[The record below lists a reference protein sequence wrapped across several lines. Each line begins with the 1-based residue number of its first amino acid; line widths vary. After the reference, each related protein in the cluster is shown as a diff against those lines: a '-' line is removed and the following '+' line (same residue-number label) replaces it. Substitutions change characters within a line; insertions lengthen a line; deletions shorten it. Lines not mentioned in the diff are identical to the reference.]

1 MLKLKF
7 IFIKPFNLFNKKNK
21 ILLNK
26 KARFLI
32 EKLVM
37 LPKKPNLLISM
48 TLKVLKTLNNKILS
62 WIKIL
67 KNYLSSLK
75 SLILHKKGN
84 QKFSKK
90 FFFLNNLI

>member
-32 EKLVM
+32 EKLEM